1 MIRDKKAEEL
11 EAKGLYRRAAAR
23 WLEVMA
29 LCADDIGW
37 EQAKFHRERCLDSAK
52 RPPVK
57 MEEFGDLH
65 KAARETQKRMGISK
79 PDGEAFRL
87 PVSRKRTQEGRKK
100 C

>member
-1 MIRDKKAEEL
+1 MVHDTKAEEL

-23 WLEVMA
+23 WAEVMA
-29 LCADDIGW
+29 LCTEDDDREWI
-37 EQAKFHRERCLDSAK
+37 AKKRAECLSFIK

-57 MEEFGDLH
+57 VEEFGDLH
-65 KAARETQKRMGISK
+65 KAARETQQRMGISK